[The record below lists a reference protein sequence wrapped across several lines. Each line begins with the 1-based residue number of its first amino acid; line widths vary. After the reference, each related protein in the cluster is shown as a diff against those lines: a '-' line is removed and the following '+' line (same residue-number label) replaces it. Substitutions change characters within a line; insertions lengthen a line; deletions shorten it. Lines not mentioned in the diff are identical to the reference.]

1 MSELRLGID
10 AAALSKPLSGIGRY
24 LFEICKRLDG
34 LLPEARFVAYSPIP
48 LAVTLPSDRWT
59 VRVGGTALARFGS
72 TYLWLKLWVAR
83 MAAKDGVDIFW
94 GPRTILPGPSSAFS
108 TVSTVHDLNY
118 RIFPASMPYATLWAH
133 RFWFAADVR
142 RADRIVTNSGGTRG
156 RLHDLLDVQADAIA
170 PPGISS
176 TFAPQSAAR
185 VADRLNAFGVD
196 RPYFLAVGTLEPRK
210 NLPALIDAFVSI
222 KREGELAEHRLIIVG
237 ASGWRR
243 RRARSRLAAAGDFGV
258 RWLGF
263 VPDEDLAV
271 LYTGAHALV
280 FPSVYEGFGI
290 PAAEALA
297 CGARVVASDL
307 PELREAAGPQGIY
320 IPATVAGIRAG
331 LLAAVRADSVAPAAP
346 RDWMVPAQVMA
357 NLFRKLYQDSPR

>member
-10 AAALSKPLSGIGRY
+10 AAVLSKPLSGIGRY

-34 LLPEARFVAYSPIP
+34 LLPEARFVVYSPTP

-59 VRVGGTALARFGS
+59 VRVGGAALARFGS

-94 GPRTILPGPSSAFS
+94 APRTILPGPSSAFS

-142 RADRIVTNSGGTRG
+142 RADRVVTNSGGTRD
-156 RLHDLLDVQADAIA
+156 RLRDLLNVQADAIA

-176 TFAPQSAAR
+176 AFAPQSAAR
-185 VADRLNAFGVD
+185 VADRLSALGVG

-210 NLPALIDAFVSI
+210 NLPALIEAFVSL
-222 KREGELAEHRLIIVG
+222 KREGELAGYGLQIAG
-237 ASGWRR
+237 AGGWRR
-243 RRARSRLAAAGDFGV
+243 GQISSSLASAAEAGV

-280 FPSVYEGFGI
+280 FPSLYEGFGI

-297 CGARVVASDL
+297 CGTRVVASDL

-320 IPATVAGIRAG
+320 IQATVAGIRAG
-331 LLAAVRADSVAPAAP
+331 LLAAVRAEPVAPEAP

-357 NLFRKLYQDSPR
+357 NLFRKLYQDRPR